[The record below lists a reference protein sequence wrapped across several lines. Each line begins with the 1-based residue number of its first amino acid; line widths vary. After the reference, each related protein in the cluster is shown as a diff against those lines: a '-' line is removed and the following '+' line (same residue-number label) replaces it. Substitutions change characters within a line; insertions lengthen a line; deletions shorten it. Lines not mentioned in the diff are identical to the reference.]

1 MQHWIKPNIITQL
14 WHKDK
19 DTSPHFMVSSWSVSN
34 GQKLWEFSDSLNGD
48 PCQHVSHVV
57 CVCNWQCHRKC
68 SLSTSTCASICC
80 SVWDEK
86 CVYICKDTSLLWYVW
101 FPVRMTSVL
110 RYISV
115 LNSWSSAR
123 SKYQTTFTLL
133 HFHIFHFQTCNWSVC
148 WVFCPPWLVK
158 RKIKDQNTKYKNTF
172 VILYFSFSDMQLVS
186 MLRSLSSVTGQAQNQ
201 ISKCKIQKYIRA

>member
-1 MQHWIKPNIITQL
+1 MGSEFRCPDILKPPNSTKQNPALHWIKPNIITQL

-86 CVYICKDTSLLWYVW
+86 CVYRRKDTSLFWYVW

-133 HFHIFHFQTCNWSVC
+133 HFYIFH
-148 WVFCPPWLVK
+148 LK
-158 RKIKDQNTKYKNTF
+158 EY
-172 VILYFSFSDMQLVS
+172 
-186 MLRSLSSVTGQAQNQ
+186 
-201 ISKCKIQKYIRA
+201 KIQKYICNFVFFILRHATGQYVEVSVLRDWSGAKSNIKM